1 MCKWKARLILSE
13 VEGSGP
19 MSAVSQFFHTLFRG
33 DDEDKH
39 RLDSSRLPYGRAGP
53 PRRVAQ
59 PLRLVD
65 GDDDLADRPER
76 EPGELHMRPG
86 KGQADDGEGEHHP
99 GDEMAERQ
107 PPSGEDQPAQSA
119 QRAERPGADIP
130 E

>member
-1 MCKWKARLILSE
+1 MA
-13 VEGSGP
+13 
-19 MSAVSQFFHTLFRG
+19 AAQFNSFTRSF
-33 DDEDKH
+33 EDKD